1 MENQL
6 IMEKENSVWTKT
18 QLLVFY
24 VVILL
29 AIDEYVFSFRVVPSW
44 FVASGGGDSCKHTND
59 GSALQKRTNDTQLGM
74 PVAIP

>member
-1 MENQL
+1 LASFIISQHHRLATMENQL

-29 AIDEYVFSFRVVPSW
+29 AIDEYVW
-44 FVASGGGDSCKHTND
+44 
-59 GSALQKRTNDTQLGM
+59 
-74 PVAIP
+74 

>member
-29 AIDEYVFSFRVVPSW
+29 AIDEYVFSFRFILCW
-44 FVASGGGDSCKHTND
+44 FCHGAAAAAIM
-59 GSALQKRTNDTQLGM
+59 ALAKANQ
-74 PVAIP
+74 